1 MVLTIL
7 RMWSVGP
14 GQRWKIHLQVSLWP
28 LSSDEAGSNFK
39 HIWKAKIPYKIKI
52 FLWLLESRV
61 VLTKDN
67 LIKRKWVGDPS
78 CYFCSEE
85 EDISHLFFCC
95 PVVKIIWGILGQVLG
110 ANNVPSGSEQYKCWI
125 KNWLP
130 NGAPVY
136 TLGLAAFCWAIWKRR
151 NKACFEKKM
160 LTNPLEILS
169 HACAL
174 VSYWAGLCGAD
185 MQATILAGVKTLLSC
200 AHRVL
205 AQTSSPSP
213 RSRGGSLKSTGFP
226 PARPWTSLAAL
237 VEFLLLVYVA
247 SVSPSWDELSF

>member
-1 MVLTIL
+1 MKLGVTLNIFGKL
-7 RMWSVGP
+7 RSHT
-14 GQRWKIHLQVSLWP
+14 KLK
-28 LSSDEAGSNFK
+28 SSSGS
-39 HIWKAKIPYKIKI
+39 WKAVLFLPKIT
-52 FLWLLESRV
+52 WLKGSGWE
-61 VLTKDN
+61 T
-67 LIKRKWVGDPS
+67 
-78 CYFCSEE
+78 
-85 EDISHLFFCC
+85 HLATFALKKKTSVTCFFCC
-95 PVVKIIWGILGQVLG
+95 PAVKIIWGILGQVLG

-213 RSRGGSLKSTGFP
+213 RSWGGSLKSTGFP

>member
-1 MVLTIL
+1 M
-7 RMWSVGP
+7 RGSVISWAWGK
-14 GQRWKIHLQVSLWP
+14 GGKFTSKSVYDH
-28 LSSDEAGSNFK
+28 LSSDDTGSNFK

-85 EDISHLFFCC
+85 DINHLFFCC

-136 TLGLAAFCWAIWKRR
+136 TLGLAAFCWAIWKPR

-213 RSRGGSLKSTGFP
+213 RS
-226 PARPWTSLAAL
+226 
-237 VEFLLLVYVA
+237 
-247 SVSPSWDELSF
+247 